1 MKELINLYKYEKEY
15 MDKGYT
21 LIAGC
26 DEAGR
31 GPLAGPVFCAAVI
44 LDPSMPIEGLNDS
57 KQLTEKMR
65 DKLYLEIKE
74 KALAYSIV
82 SISNEEI
89 DRINILEASRKGM
102 EDAIKELKI
111 KPDFILTDYMDLYHT
126 DIPYLKLAHGDALSA
141 TIAAASILAKVERD
155 KFMVEL
161 DKDYPEYGFKDH
173 KGYPTKAHIEAIK
186 KYGITKFH
194 RLSFKPV
201 KELLAE
207 QLTLDL

>member
-1 MKELINLYKYEKEY
+1 MKELINLYKYENEY
-15 MDKGYT
+15 MDKGYK

-44 LDPSMPIEGLNDS
+44 LNPNDMIEGLNDS

-65 DKLYLEIKE
+65 EKLYTEIKSR
-74 KALAYSIV
+74 ALAYKIV

-102 EDAIKELKI
+102 EEALKGLSI
-111 KPDFILTDYMDLYHT
+111 TPDFVLTDYMDLYHT

-155 KFMVEL
+155 RFMMEL
-161 DKDYPEYGFKDH
+161 DSKYPEYGFKDH
-173 KGYPTKAHIEAIK
+173 KGYPTKSHIEAIK
-186 KYGITKFH
+186 KYGITEFH
-194 RLSFKPV
+194 RKSYKPV
-201 KELLAE
+201 KELLTE

>member
-15 MDKGYT
+15 MDKGYK

-44 LDPSMPIEGLNDS
+44 LNPNDVIEGLNDS

-65 DKLYLEIKE
+65 EKLYTEIKSR
-74 KALAYSIV
+74 ALAYKII

-102 EDAIKELKI
+102 EEAVKGLSIS
-111 KPDFILTDYMDLYHT
+111 PNFILTDYMDLYHT

-155 KFMVEL
+155 RFMMEL
-161 DKDYPEYGFKDH
+161 DNKYPEYGFKDH
-173 KGYPTKAHIEAIK
+173 KGYPTKSHIEAIK
-186 KYGITKFH
+186 KYGITEFH
-194 RLSFKPV
+194 RKSYKPV
-201 KELLAE
+201 KELLTE
-207 QLTLDL
+207 QLSLDL

>member
-1 MKELINLYKYEKEY
+1 MKELINLYKYENEY
-15 MDKGYT
+15 KDKGYT

-44 LDPSMPIEGLNDS
+44 LDPSKPIEGLNDS

-102 EDAIKELKI
+102 EDAIKDLNI

-194 RLSFKPV
+194 RLSYKPV
-201 KELLAE
+201 KELLVE

>member
-1 MKELINLYKYEKEY
+1 MKELIDLYKYEKEY
-15 MDKGYT
+15 SMKGYK

-44 LDPSMPIEGLNDS
+44 LNPNDIIEGLNDS
-57 KQLTEKMR
+57 KQLSESKR
-65 DKLYLEIKE
+65 NKLYDEIKSR
-74 KALAYSIV
+74 ALSYKIV

-89 DRINILEASRKGM
+89 DRINILESSRKGM
-102 EDAIKELKI
+102 EEAIEGLEI
-111 KPDFILTDYMDLYHT
+111 TPDYILTDYMDLYHT
-126 DIPYLKLAHGDALSA
+126 NIPYLKLAHGDALSA

-155 KFMVEL
+155 SFMVEL
-161 DKDYPEYGFKDH
+161 DKEYPEYGFKEH

-194 RLSFKPV
+194 RKSFKPV
-201 KELLAE
+201 KELIIE
-207 QLTLDL
+207 QLSLDI

>member
-15 MDKGYT
+15 MDKGYK

-44 LDPSMPIEGLNDS
+44 LNPDDMIEGLNDS

-65 DKLYLEIKE
+65 EKLYTEIKSR
-74 KALAYSIV
+74 ALAYKII

-102 EDAIKELKI
+102 EEAIKGLSTT
-111 KPDFILTDYMDLYHT
+111 PDFILTDYMDLYHT

-155 KFMVEL
+155 RFMMEL
-161 DKDYPEYGFKDH
+161 DSKYPEYGFKDH
-173 KGYPTKAHIEAIK
+173 KGYPTKSHIEAIK
-186 KYGITKFH
+186 KYGITEFH
-194 RLSFKPV
+194 RKSYKPV
-201 KELLAE
+201 KELLTE
-207 QLTLDL
+207 QLSLDL

>member
-15 MDKGYT
+15 MDKGYK

-44 LDPSMPIEGLNDS
+44 LNPDDMIEGLNDS

-65 DKLYLEIKE
+65 EKLYTEIKSR
-74 KALAYSIV
+74 ALAYKII

-102 EDAIKELKI
+102 EEAVKGLSIT
-111 KPDFILTDYMDLYHT
+111 PNFILTDYMDLYHI

-155 KFMVEL
+155 RFMIEL
-161 DKDYPEYGFKDH
+161 DSKYPEYGFKDH
-173 KGYPTKAHIEAIK
+173 KGYPTKSHIEAIK
-186 KYGITKFH
+186 KYGITEFH
-194 RLSFKPV
+194 RKSYKPV
-201 KELLAE
+201 KELLTE

>member
-15 MDKGYT
+15 MDKGYK

-44 LDPSMPIEGLNDS
+44 LNPNDMIEGLNDS

-65 DKLYLEIKE
+65 EKLYTEIKSR
-74 KALAYSIV
+74 ALAYKIV

-102 EDAIKELKI
+102 EEAVKGLSIT
-111 KPDFILTDYMDLYHT
+111 PDFILTDYMDLYHT

-155 KFMVEL
+155 RFMMKL
-161 DKDYPEYGFKDH
+161 DSKYPEYGFKDH
-173 KGYPTKAHIEAIK
+173 KGYPTKSHIEAIK
-186 KYGITKFH
+186 KYGITEFH
-194 RLSFKPV
+194 RKSYKPV
-201 KELLAE
+201 KELLTE

>member
-15 MDKGYT
+15 MDKGYK

-44 LDPSMPIEGLNDS
+44 LNPNDVIEGLNDS

-65 DKLYLEIKE
+65 EKLYTEIKSR
-74 KALAYSIV
+74 ALAYKII

-102 EDAIKELKI
+102 EEAVKGLSIS
-111 KPDFILTDYMDLYHT
+111 PNFILTDYMELYHT

-155 KFMVEL
+155 RFMMEL
-161 DKDYPEYGFKDH
+161 DNKYPEYGFKDH
-173 KGYPTKAHIEAIK
+173 KGYPTKSHIEAIK
-186 KYGITKFH
+186 KYGITEFH
-194 RLSFKPV
+194 RKSYKPV
-201 KELLAE
+201 KELLTE
-207 QLTLDL
+207 QLSLDL

>member
-1 MKELINLYKYEKEY
+1 MKELIDLYKYEKEY
-15 MDKGYT
+15 SMKGYK

-44 LDPSMPIEGLNDS
+44 LNPNDIIEGLNDS
-57 KQLTEKMR
+57 KQLSESKR
-65 DKLYLEIKE
+65 NKLYDEIKSR
-74 KALAYSIV
+74 ALSYKIV

-89 DRINILEASRKGM
+89 DRINILESSRKGM
-102 EDAIKELKI
+102 EEAIEGLEI
-111 KPDFILTDYMDLYHT
+111 TPDYILTDYMDLYHT
-126 DIPYLKLAHGDALSA
+126 NIPYLKLAHGDALSA

-155 KFMVEL
+155 RFMIEL
-161 DKDYPEYGFKDH
+161 DKEYPEYGFKEH

-194 RLSFKPV
+194 RKSFKPV
-201 KELLAE
+201 KELIIE
-207 QLTLDL
+207 QLSLDI

>member
-1 MKELINLYKYEKEY
+1 MKELIDLYKYENEY
-15 MDKGYT
+15 KDKGYN

-44 LDPSMPIEGLNDS
+44 LDPKNPIDGLNDS
-57 KQLTEKMR
+57 KQLTEKVR
-65 DKLYLEIKE
+65 EKLYIEIKE
-74 KALAYSIV
+74 KALAYKVI

-102 EDAIKELKI
+102 EDAIKGLDI
-111 KPDFILTDYMDLYHT
+111 IPDYILTDYMDLYHT

-155 KFMVEL
+155 NYMVEL
-161 DKDYPEYGFKDH
+161 DKEYPQYGFKDH
-173 KGYPTKAHIEAIK
+173 KGYPTKSHIEAIK

-194 RLSFKPV
+194 RLSYKPV
-201 KELLAE
+201 KELLNE

>member
-15 MDKGYT
+15 IDKGYK

-44 LDPSMPIEGLNDS
+44 LNPNDIIEGLNDS

-65 DKLYLEIKE
+65 EKLYTEIKSR
-74 KALAYSIV
+74 ALAYKIV

-102 EDAIKELKI
+102 EEAVKGLSIS
-111 KPDFILTDYMDLYHT
+111 PNFILTDYMDLYHT
-126 DIPYLKLAHGDALSA
+126 DIPYLKLTHGDALSA

-155 KFMVEL
+155 RFMMEL
-161 DKDYPEYGFKDH
+161 DSKYPEYGFKDH
-173 KGYPTKAHIEAIK
+173 KGYPTKSHIEAIK
-186 KYGITKFH
+186 KYGITEFH
-194 RLSFKPV
+194 RKSYKPV
-201 KELLAE
+201 KELLTE